1 MKRLV
6 LVLVLLAQLT
16 CWSRSDGIMDML
28 SPFIDVEEL
37 AQQVAKDV
45 ANGGFTEPVDR
56 AYPLAVEEMNAL
68 MQIYHDCRTKD
79 SAAMRTWCT
88 GSAEESYFETTDS
101 KDKVCPLGVKTH
113 PCTGRVLHD
122 NKTKIE
128 FLWPWEGIRC
138 DAFTDPTTLS
148 SG

>member
-1 MKRLV
+1 
-6 LVLVLLAQLT
+6 
-16 CWSRSDGIMDML
+16 MDML

-88 GSAEESYFETTDS
+88 GM
-101 KDKVCPLGVKTH
+101 CPLGVKTH

-138 DAFTDPTTLS
+138 DAFTDPTTVTHM
-148 SG
+148 